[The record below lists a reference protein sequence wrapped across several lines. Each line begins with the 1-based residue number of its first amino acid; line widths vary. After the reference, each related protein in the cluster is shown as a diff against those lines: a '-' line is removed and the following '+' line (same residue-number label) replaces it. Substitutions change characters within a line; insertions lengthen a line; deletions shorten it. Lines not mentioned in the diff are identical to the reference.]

1 MSDQLPINPPTE
13 EATNNQSPNSRI
25 GFAVVIILLAAFLV
39 FLWFGL
45 KRSYSGPVQVGHQLK
60 DFSLQTFDGEQ
71 INTADEKGKVV
82 LINFWASWCKPC
94 ESEAET
100 LQLAWEKYQPGGQV
114 IFLGIDYVD
123 TEPEALKSL
132 EKYGITYP
140 NGPDLR
146 TSISQQFR
154 ISGVPETFIV
164 DQSGKVVYIQVGPFE
179 SVDEISALIDPLL
192 NK

>member
-13 EATNNQSPNSRI
+13 EATNNQPPNSRI
-25 GFAVVIILLAAFLV
+25 GFAIVIILLGAFLV
-39 FLWFGL
+39 FLWVGL

-60 DFSLQTFDGEQ
+60 DFSLQTFDGDQ
-71 INTADEKGKVV
+71 INTADEQGKVV

-123 TEPEALKSL
+123 TEPEALKSI